1 MDKIRP
7 FCHIDFHFLTNHN
20 YHIQTS
26 LNSLLKLEAMNND
39 QDVTG
44 VKKTTSL
51 RWTETGIE

>member
-7 FCHIDFHFLTNHN
+7 FCHTDFLFLTINHN

-44 VKKTTSL
+44 VKKPHP
-51 RWTETGIE
+51 